1 MQLLKW
7 SFQLPGT
14 TSTCANLPP
23 NLEPDGSLVPVTFL
37 EEYRYCMKSKLP
49 DTEIVIFNKNN
60 DYKLDWANMG
70 DNYQPYKENAP
81 KEIVTYQSA
90 CSGDSG
96 SGQFVANDI
105 DPLKIKESLDELR
118 YVLVAI
124 YVGRI
129 NGDFQSK
136 GNTYEFPCGS
146 YTWYDGEYTQESGG
160 SESTTWKENFD
171 WIKRKITNC
180 ETGVTGCTIS

>member
-1 MQLLKW
+1 M
-7 SFQLPGT
+7 
-14 TSTCANLPP
+14 CAEFSRHVDFRVYPAH
-23 NLEPDGSLVPVTFL
+23 
-37 EEYRYCMKSKLP
+37 YKYCMKSKLP
-49 DTEIVIFNKNN
+49 DTESIVFNSKN
-60 DYKLDWANMG
+60 KKTLDWADLKN
-70 DNYQPYKENAP
+70 NYRVVRKEAP
-81 KEIVTYQSA
+81 KGLQLYEAA

-96 SGQFVANDI
+96 AGQFVTNGI
-105 DPLKIKESLDELR
+105 NPLEVDENLDELR

-146 YTWYDGEYTQESGG
+146 YTWYDGEYTQESGE

-171 WIKRKITNC
+171 WIKRKITIC
-180 ETGVTGCTIS
+180 ETGRTGCTIS

>member
-1 MQLLKW
+1 
-7 SFQLPGT
+7 
-14 TSTCANLPP
+14 
-23 NLEPDGSLVPVTFL
+23 
-37 EEYRYCMKSKLP
+37 MKSKLP
-49 DTEIVIFNKNN
+49 DTESIVFNSKN
-60 DYKLDWANMG
+60 KKTLDWANLKN
-70 DNYQPYKENAP
+70 NYRVVRKEAP
-81 KEIVTYQSA
+81 KGLQLYEAA

-96 SGQFVANDI
+96 AGQFVTNGI
-105 DPLKIKESLDELR
+105 NPLEVDENLDELR

-171 WIKRKITNC
+171 WIKRKITIC